1 MHEKSIG
8 YNHAH
13 YKQKEKMKVKSL
25 LVALLVTTTTAS
37 AQTADPTIMT
47 INGKAVP
54 RSEFE
59 YSYNKNNSETVVD
72 KKSVDEYVDLFV
84 NYKLKVLA
92 AEEAGIDTTKA
103 FRDEFLTYRDQQI
116 RPSFIND
123 NDVEREAQKIYE
135 ETRKRIDDNGGL
147 VHPRHILIA
156 LKQNASKAQSD
167 SVLVRADSIY
177 NVLTKGADFAE
188 LAQRLSDDKGSA
200 RRGGDLSWVQRGYTV
215 KEFENVIFSMKEGEI
230 SKPFLSPYGYHIV
243 KLEGKQNFFPY
254 DSVRADIHRFI
265 ESRGLRERIISQ
277 NIDSIAKLSVP
288 QCTPEDVLNRRAD
301 EMAAAD
307 PALKNL
313 IREYHDGLLLY
324 EISNRTVWD
333 KAAKDDKGL
342 EAFFKKNRKRYKWE
356 QPRFKGIAYWAKD
369 QSDIEAVKSSL
380 KKVAFEEWPEH
391 LRKEFNDSTIR
402 IKVVKG
408 IFREGDNALID
419 KVVFGKDTTVAE
431 VKGFPLSA
439 TYGQKIKEPKTY
451 NDVRELV
458 VADYQEQL
466 EKAWIEAL
474 RKRYAVVVNKE
485 VLNTVNKH

>member
-1 MHEKSIG
+1 MWGESP
-8 YNHAH
+8 N
-13 YKQKEKMKVKSL
+13 KQTPKEKMKVKSL
-25 LVALLVTTTTAS
+25 LVALLVAATTAS

-72 KKSVDEYVDLFV
+72 KKSVDEYIDLFV
-84 NYKLKVLA
+84 NYKLKVMA

-103 FRDEFLTYRDQQI
+103 FRDEFRMYRDQQI

-123 NDVEREAQKIYE
+123 NDVEREARTIYE
-135 ETRKRIDDNGGL
+135 DTRKRIDGNGGL
-147 VHPRHILIA
+147 VRPRHILVS
-156 LKQNASKAQSD
+156 LKQNATKAQSD
-167 SVLVRADSIY
+167 SALVRADSIY
-177 NVLTKGADFAE
+177 NALIKGADFAE
-188 LAQRLSDDKGSA
+188 LAQRCSDDKGSA
-200 RRGGDLSWVQRGYTV
+200 RRGGDLSWVQRGYMV
-215 KEFENVIFSMKEGEI
+215 KEFEDAIFAMKPGEI
-230 SKPFLSPYGYHIV
+230 SKPILSPFGYHIIKV
-243 KLEGKQNFFPY
+243 EAKQNFFPY
-254 DSVRADIHRFI
+254 DTVRADIHRFI

-277 NIDSIAKLSVP
+277 NIDSIAKHSVP
-288 QCTPEDVLNRRAD
+288 QCTPEDIINRRAD
-301 EMAAAD
+301 EMTAAD

-333 KAAKDDKGL
+333 KAAKDEKGL
-342 EAFFKKNRKRYKWE
+342 AAYFKKNRKRYKWE
-356 QPRFKGIAYWAKD
+356 QPRFKGIAYWVK
-369 QSDIEAVKSSL
+369 QEGDIEAVKKSL
-380 KKVAFEEWPEH
+380 KNIPFEKWAER

-419 KVVFGKDTTVAE
+419 KVVFAKDTTVAD
-431 VKGFPLSA
+431 VKDFPISA
-439 TYGQKIKEPKTY
+439 TYGEKLKAPKTY

-474 RKRYAVVVNKE
+474 RKRYTVVVNKD
-485 VLNTVNKH
+485 VLSTVNKH

>member
-1 MHEKSIG
+1 MWGESP
-8 YNHAH
+8 N
-13 YKQKEKMKVKSL
+13 KQTPKEKMKVKSL
-25 LVALLVTTTTAS
+25 LVALLVAATTAS

-72 KKSVDEYVDLFV
+72 KKSVDEYIDLFV
-84 NYKLKVLA
+84 NYKLKVMA

-103 FRDEFLTYRDQQI
+103 FRDEFRMYRDQQI

-123 NDVEREAQKIYE
+123 NDVEREARTIYE
-135 ETRKRIDDNGGL
+135 DTRKRIDGNGGL
-147 VHPRHILIA
+147 VRPRHILVS
-156 LKQNASKAQSD
+156 LKQNATKAQSD
-167 SVLVRADSIY
+167 SALVRADSIY
-177 NVLTKGADFAE
+177 NALIKGADFAE
-188 LAQRLSDDKGSA
+188 LAQRCSDDKGSA
-200 RRGGDLSWVQRGYTV
+200 RRGGDLSWVQRGYMV
-215 KEFENVIFSMKEGEI
+215 KEFEDAIFAMKPGEI
-230 SKPFLSPYGYHIV
+230 SKPILSPFGYHIIKV
-243 KLEGKQNFFPY
+243 EAKQNFFPY
-254 DSVRADIHRFI
+254 DTVRADIHRFI

-277 NIDSIAKLSVP
+277 NIDSIAKHSVP
-288 QCTPEDVLNRRAD
+288 QCTPEDIINRRAD
-301 EMAAAD
+301 EMTAAD

-333 KAAKDDKGL
+333 KAAKDEKGL
-342 EAFFKKNRKRYKWE
+342 AAYFKKNRKRYKWE
-356 QPRFKGIAYWAKD
+356 QPRFKGIAYWVKQEGD
-369 QSDIEAVKSSL
+369 VEAVKKSL
-380 KKVAFEEWPEH
+380 KNIPFEKWAER

-419 KVVFGKDTTVAE
+419 KVVFAKDTTVAD
-431 VKGFPLSA
+431 VKDFPISA
-439 TYGQKIKEPKTY
+439 TYGEKLKAPKTH

-474 RKRYAVVVNKE
+474 RKRYTVVVNKD
-485 VLNTVNKH
+485 VLSTVNKH

>member
-1 MHEKSIG
+1 MWGESP
-8 YNHAH
+8 N
-13 YKQKEKMKVKSL
+13 KQTPKEKMKVKSL
-25 LVALLVTTTTAS
+25 LVALLVAATTTS

-72 KKSVDEYVDLFV
+72 KKSVDEYIDLFV
-84 NYKLKVLA
+84 NYKLKVMA

-103 FRDEFLTYRDQQI
+103 FRDKFRMYRDQQI

-123 NDVEREAQKIYE
+123 NDVEREARTIYE
-135 ETRKRIDDNGGL
+135 DTRKRIDGNGGL
-147 VHPRHILIA
+147 VRPRHILVS
-156 LKQNASKAQSD
+156 LKQNATKAQSD
-167 SVLVRADSIY
+167 SALVRADSIY
-177 NVLTKGADFAE
+177 KALIKGADFAE
-188 LAQRLSDDKGSA
+188 LAQRCSDDKGSA
-200 RRGGDLSWVQRGYTV
+200 RRGGDLSWVQRGYMV
-215 KEFENVIFSMKEGEI
+215 KEFEDAIFAMKPGEI
-230 SKPFLSPYGYHIV
+230 SKPILSPFGYHIIKV
-243 KLEGKQNFFPY
+243 EAKQNFFPY
-254 DSVRADIHRFI
+254 DTVRADIHRFI

-277 NIDSIAKLSVP
+277 NIDSIAKHSVP
-288 QCTPEDVLNRRAD
+288 QCTPEDILNRRAD
-301 EMAAAD
+301 EMTAAD

-333 KAAKDDKGL
+333 KAAKDEKGL
-342 EAFFKKNRKRYKWE
+342 AAYFKKNRKRYKWE
-356 QPRFKGIAYWAKD
+356 QPRFKGIAYWVKQEGD
-369 QSDIEAVKSSL
+369 VEAVKKSL
-380 KKVAFEEWPEH
+380 KNIPFEKWAER

-419 KVVFGKDTTVAE
+419 KVVFAKDTTVAD
-431 VKGFPLSA
+431 VKDFPISA
-439 TYGQKIKEPKTY
+439 TYGEKLKAPKTY

-474 RKRYAVVVNKE
+474 RKRYTVVVNKD
-485 VLNTVNKH
+485 VLSTVNKH